1 MISDNDM
8 IYNWSNSLRKTD
20 DGATVTA
27 IRMAEK
33 LKNDGYARGEACD
46 ILVADDYDMKLVD
59 NVLGRVYASTDEEV
73 VEEPSEVSYVVPT
86 AYADIKPFIEM
97 SLMASS
103 ARDFMTKLAHSE
115 YPIIKSLSGNGF
127 ESFVRLAEQA
137 KENRYSLEALH
148 NDLEPFMETAMFESV
163 KIAETNKSRTVV
175 AIDNSDETDVCVSY
189 SVAKSNDVSL
199 KTATCNCDKY
209 IKGNY
214 AEFGLACEHIVSA
227 AEMVSPNQKLPRNF
241 AG

>member
-73 VEEPSEVSYVVPT
+73 VEESTEEVVEEKEEEVVEEPPTLSER
-86 AYADIKPFIEM
+86 AQARIDGLIERQIEKDKKIIELEKKLEK
-97 SLMASS
+97 SDKEKDLMREELNS
-103 ARDFMTKLAHSE
+103 M
-115 YPIIKSLSGNGF
+115 
-127 ESFVRLAEQA
+127 
-137 KENRYSLEALH
+137 KE
-148 NDLEPFMETAMFESV
+148 
-163 KIAETNKSRTVV
+163 
-175 AIDNSDETDVCVSY
+175 
-189 SVAKSNDVSL
+189 
-199 KTATCNCDKY
+199 
-209 IKGNY
+209 
-214 AEFGLACEHIVSA
+214 
-227 AEMVSPNQKLPRNF
+227 EMAQILVSP
-241 AG
+241 G